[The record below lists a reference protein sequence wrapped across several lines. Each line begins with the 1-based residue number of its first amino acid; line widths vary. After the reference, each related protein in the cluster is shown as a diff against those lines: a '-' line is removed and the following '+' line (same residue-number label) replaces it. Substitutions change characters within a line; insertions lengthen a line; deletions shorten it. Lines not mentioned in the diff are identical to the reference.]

1 MKPKKLITLG
11 SYHTDY
17 FLIGDR
23 IPDKGETVTGN
34 YYFTEGGGKGSN
46 HACACS
52 ILGGNVVLIQKL
64 GKDEGGETACRD
76 FAKYGLSLDYVKMV
90 EGEKTGL
97 APIMIDKD
105 GNNSIMVFP
114 GAHGRYNKEDIDE
127 ADKEFEDAFMMS
139 FVFET
144 NMDIVEYA
152 IKKAYEK
159 HVDVFLDPAPVTAF
173 NPELYP
179 YLTWIKPNEH
189 EATLYTG
196 IEVIDYDSAIKA
208 GKWFLER
215 GVKNALITLG
225 ERGSVL
231 VTHDLIKT
239 FPAPKIKAVDTT
251 TAGDVF
257 AGAFIYALSVEMP
270 LEDAVLFAS
279 CAGALTTTKAGAVK
293 SAPSFDEVSA
303 LLRQF
308 KMEL

>member
-1 MKPKKLITLG
+1 M
-11 SYHTDY
+11 
-17 FLIGDR
+17 
-23 IPDKGETVTGN
+23 
-34 YYFTEGGGKGSN
+34 
-46 HACACS
+46 
-52 ILGGNVVLIQKL
+52 
-64 GKDEGGETACRD
+64 
-76 FAKYGLSLDYVKMV
+76 
-90 EGEKTGL
+90 
-97 APIMIDKD
+97 
-105 GNNSIMVFP
+105 
-114 GAHGRYNKEDIDE
+114 
-127 ADKEFEDAFMMS
+127 
-139 FVFET
+139 
-144 NMDIVEYA
+144 
-152 IKKAYEK
+152 
-159 HVDVFLDPAPVTAF
+159 
-173 NPELYP
+173 
-179 YLTWIKPNEH
+179 
-189 EATLYTG
+189 
-196 IEVIDYDSAIKA
+196 IDYDSAIKA